1 MKAILQPL
9 RFLYMLL
16 KHRGRVSFPLSA
28 VIGRNASFEGCNAIG
43 AFSEF
48 SGYMGKYSYITDH
61 CDMFAKIGRFTSIG
75 ANVQTIMY
83 RHPTTYPYVSTSP
96 MFYSTSRQCGIENFA
111 DRQMFTERVLR
122 DPDNGYAVTIGNDCW
137 INSNVTLI
145 SGISIGDGAIILTG
159 SVVTRDVPPYS
170 IVGGIPAKV
179 IKYRYSDEDIN
190 WLLAS
195 EWWNKSDEWLRE
207 HWQDFN
213 DIDSL
218 KKSLVQA

>member
-1 MKAILQPL
+1 M
-9 RFLYMLL
+9 
-16 KHRGRVSFPLSA
+16 
-28 VIGRNASFEGCNAIG
+28 
-43 AFSEF
+43 
-48 SGYMGKYSYITDH
+48 
-61 CDMFAKIGRFTSIG
+61 
-75 ANVQTIMY
+75 
-83 RHPTTYPYVSTSP
+83 
-96 MFYSTSRQCGIENFA
+96 
-111 DRQMFTERVLR
+111 
-122 DPDNGYAVTIGNDCW
+122 
-137 INSNVTLI
+137 TLI